1 MNDDLPDLT
10 QTDGPIPATA
20 HAMSVTGAII
30 FTVIAAAVTAAGT
43 FGVLRNS
50 WGTTARGIAS
60 VVTLLAVLAL
70 SYALVQLVLAVIASA
85 GERRWFA
92 RQVSE
97 RRQGERARKPR

>member
-10 QTDGPIPATA
+10 QTDGPLPATA
-20 HAMSVTGAII
+20 HAMSVTGAIV
-30 FTVIAAAVTAAGT
+30 FTVLAAAIAVGGT
-43 FGVLRNS
+43 LAVLRHS

-85 GERRWFA
+85 GERRWFS